1 MAETMNSMSE
11 ADERRELE
19 AMVPPLTRPKTHNV
33 VHGGRF
39 TIAYLILVLVFGGV
53 ASLFTYL
60 IVLGD
65 ATPSWSTFQ
74 PEGEGL
80 ARGAK
85 IANHVAP
92 NYRAEGEQ
100 LALVEAQP
108 PIVQNRVVDAIAIAR
123 ERIRP
128 VGGGYRSFEPATR
141 TLFYVFCSP
150 QQQDCTLPNVSE
162 EQVTLLQRESLEL
175 ALYTFKYMDDIDAVV
190 ALLPPTG
197 GQNAAVYLR
206 RRALQKQLEQPLH
219 MTLPGRAP
227 FTVSTLTDKSA
238 VEELT
243 LHRTFPAYFQ
253 PAANG
258 GVMLRLGG
266 PPPEE
271 SSTQGGG
278 AQTP

>member
-1 MAETMNSMSE
+1 MSMSE
-11 ADERRELE
+11 AEERRELE
-19 AMVPPLTRPKTHNV
+19 TVVPPLTRPRTHNV
-33 VHGGRF
+33 VYAGRF
-39 TIAYLILVLVFGGV
+39 TLAYLLLVLVFGGV

-60 IVLGD
+60 VVRED
-65 ATPSWSTFQ
+65 SPPAWSSFK
-74 PEGEGL
+74 PDGEGL
-80 ARGAK
+80 ARGAQ

-92 NYRAEGEQ
+92 NYRNEGQ
-100 LALVEAQP
+100 QIALVEAQP

-123 ERIRP
+123 DRIRP

-150 QQQDCTLPNVSE
+150 AQQDCGLPNATPE
-162 EQVTLLQRESLEL
+162 HITLLQRESLEL

-190 ALLPPTG
+190 ALLPATG
-197 GQNAAVYLR
+197 GQNPAVYLR
-206 RRALQKQLEQPLH
+206 RRALTKQLEQPLH

-227 FTVSTLTDKSA
+227 FTVTNLTDKGA
-238 VEELT
+238 VERHT

-271 SSTQGGG
+271 PPQEGQQ
-278 AQTP
+278 AP

>member
-1 MAETMNSMSE
+1 MNSVPE
-11 ADERRELE
+11 AEERRELE
-19 AMVPPLTRPKTHNV
+19 TIVPPLTRPKSHNV

-39 TIAYLILVLVFGGV
+39 TVAYLILVLVFGGV
-53 ASLFTYL
+53 ASLFTYFL
-60 IVLGD
+60 VRED
-65 ATPSWSTFQ
+65 PSPAWSSYQ
-74 PEGEGL
+74 PDGGGL
-80 ARGAK
+80 ARAAD

-92 NYRAEGEQ
+92 NYRADGEQ
-100 LALVEAQP
+100 IALVEAQP

-150 QQQDCTLPNVSE
+150 TQADCALPNATPE
-162 EQVTLLQRESLEL
+162 HITLLQRESLEL
-175 ALYTFKYMDDIDAVV
+175 ALYTFKYMNDIDAVV
-190 ALLPPTG
+190 ALLPATG
-197 GQNAAVYLR
+197 GQNPAVYLR
-206 RRALQKQLEQPLH
+206 RRALTKQLEQPLSL
-219 MTLPGRAP
+219 TLPGRAP
-227 FTVSTLTDKSA
+227 FTVNTLTDKSV
-238 VEELT
+238 VEEHT

-271 SSTQGGG
+271 QPQEGGG
-278 AQTP
+278 QQAP

>member
-1 MAETMNSMSE
+1 MAETVNSVSE
-11 ADERRELE
+11 AEKRRELE
-19 AMVPPLTRPKTHNV
+19 TVVPPLTRPRTHNV
-33 VHGGRF
+33 VYGGRF
-39 TIAYLILVLVFGGV
+39 TLAYLLLVVVFGAV

-60 IVLGD
+60 VVRED
-65 ATPSWSTFQ
+65 SQPWSTFK

-80 ARGAK
+80 ARASK

-92 NYRAEGEQ
+92 NYRADGEQ
-100 LALVEAQP
+100 IALVEAQP

-123 ERIRP
+123 DRIRP

-150 QQQDCTLPNVSE
+150 LQEDCALPNATPE
-162 EQVTLLQRESLEL
+162 HLTLLQRESLEL
-175 ALYTFKYMDDIDAVV
+175 ALYTFKFMDDIDAVV
-190 ALLPPTG
+190 ALLPATG
-197 GQNAAVYLR
+197 GQNPAVYLR
-206 RRALQKQLEQPLH
+206 RRALTKQLEQPLH

-227 FTVSTLTDKSA
+227 FTATSLTDKSA
-238 VEELT
+238 VEQHT

-271 SSTQGGG
+271 QPQQGGG
-278 AQTP
+278 QQTP

>member
-1 MAETMNSMSE
+1 MAETVNSVSE
-11 ADERRELE
+11 ADEHRELE
-19 AMVPPLTRPKTHNV
+19 AMVPPLTRPRTHNV
-33 VHGGRF
+33 VYGGRF
-39 TIAYLILVLVFGGV
+39 TLAYLILVLVFGGV

-60 IVLGD
+60 IVRED
-65 ATPSWSTFQ
+65 PAPAWSSFQ
-74 PEGEGL
+74 PKGEGL
-80 ARGAK
+80 ARGAQ

-92 NYRAEGEQ
+92 NYRVDGEQ

-123 ERIRP
+123 DRILP

-150 QQQDCTLPNVSE
+150 LQQNCALPNANE

-175 ALYTFKYMDDIDAVV
+175 ALYTFKYMDDVDAVV

-197 GQNAAVYLR
+197 TQNAAVYLR
-206 RRALQKQLEQPLH
+206 RRALQKQLEQPLNV
-219 MTLPGRAP
+219 TLPGRPP
-227 FTVSTLTDKSA
+227 FTVSTLTDQSA

-271 SSTQGGG
+271 SSQQGT
-278 AQTP
+278 AQAP

>member
-1 MAETMNSMSE
+1 MNSVSE
-11 ADERRELE
+11 AEERRELE
-19 AMVPPLTRPKTHNV
+19 TIVPPLTRPRTHNV
-33 VHGGRF
+33 VYGGRF
-39 TIAYLILVLVFGGV
+39 TLAYLLLVLVFGGV

-60 IVLGD
+60 VVRED
-65 ATPSWSTFQ
+65 SPPAWSSFK

-80 ARGAK
+80 ARGAQ

-92 NYRAEGEQ
+92 NYRSDGQ
-100 LALVEAQP
+100 QIALVEAQP

-123 ERIRP
+123 DRIRP

-150 QQQDCTLPNVSE
+150 VQEDCGLPNATPE
-162 EQVTLLQRESLEL
+162 HITLLQRESLEL

-190 ALLPPTG
+190 TLLPATG
-197 GQNAAVYLR
+197 GQNPAVYLR
-206 RRALQKQLEQPLH
+206 RRALTKQLEQPLH

-227 FTVSTLTDKSA
+227 FTVTSLTDKNA
-238 VEELT
+238 VEQHT

-271 SSTQGGG
+271 QPQEGGG
-278 AQTP
+278 QQTP

>member
-1 MAETMNSMSE
+1 MNSVSE

-19 AMVPPLTRPKTHNV
+19 HMVPPVTRPRTHNV
-33 VHGGRF
+33 VYGGRF
-39 TIAYLILVLVFGGV
+39 TLAYLILVLVFGGV

-60 IVLGD
+60 IVRED
-65 ATPSWSTFQ
+65 SPPPWSSFR
-74 PEGEGL
+74 PEGGGL
-80 ARGAK
+80 ARASR

-92 NYRAEGEQ
+92 NYRANGEQ
-100 LALVEAQP
+100 IALVEAQP

-123 ERIRP
+123 DRIRP

-150 QQQDCTLPNVSE
+150 LQQDCALPNATE

-175 ALYTFKYMDDIDAVV
+175 ALYTFKYMNDIDAVV

-197 GQNAAVYLR
+197 EQNAAVYLR
-206 RRALQKQLEQPLH
+206 RRALQRQLEQPLH

-227 FTVSTLTDKSA
+227 FTVNTLTDKSA

-271 SSTQGGG
+271 SPQQGAG

>member
-1 MAETMNSMSE
+1 MNSVSE
-11 ADERRELE
+11 ADDRRELE
-19 AMVPPLTRPKTHNV
+19 TVVPPLTRPKTHNV

-39 TIAYLILVLVFGGV
+39 TLAYLILVLVFGGV
-53 ASLFTYL
+53 ASFFTYL
-60 IVLGD
+60 VVRED
-65 ATPSWSTFQ
+65 APPPWSSFEPQ
-74 PEGEGL
+74 GGGL
-80 ARGAK
+80 ARASS

-92 NYRAEGEQ
+92 NYRADGEQ
-100 LALVEAQP
+100 IALVEAQP

-123 ERIRP
+123 DRIRP

-150 QQQDCTLPNVSE
+150 QQQDCGFPNATPEHITLF
-162 EQVTLLQRESLEL
+162 QRESLEL
-175 ALYTFKYMDDIDAVV
+175 ALYTFKYMNDVDAVV

-197 GQNAAVYLR
+197 GQNPAVYLR
-206 RRALQKQLEQPLH
+206 RRALTKQLEQPLH

-227 FTVSTLTDKSA
+227 FTVNTLTDKSA
-238 VEELT
+238 VERLT
-243 LHRTFPAYFQ
+243 LDRTFPAYFQ

-271 SSTQGGG
+271 QPQERGGQ
-278 AQTP
+278 QTP

>member
-1 MAETMNSMSE
+1 MNSVPE
-11 ADERRELE
+11 AEERRELE
-19 AMVPPLTRPKTHNV
+19 TIVPPLTRPKSHNV

-39 TIAYLILVLVFGGV
+39 TVAYLILVLVFGGV
-53 ASLFTYL
+53 ASFFTYFL
-60 IVLGD
+60 VRED
-65 ATPSWSTFQ
+65 PSPAWSSYQ
-74 PEGEGL
+74 PDGGGL
-80 ARGAK
+80 ARAAD

-92 NYRAEGEQ
+92 NYRADGEQ
-100 LALVEAQP
+100 IALVEAQP

-150 QQQDCTLPNVSE
+150 TQADCALPNATPE
-162 EQVTLLQRESLEL
+162 HITLLQRESLEL
-175 ALYTFKYMDDIDAVV
+175 ALYTFKYMNDIDAVV
-190 ALLPPTG
+190 ALLPATD
-197 GQNAAVYLR
+197 GQNPAVYLR
-206 RRALQKQLEQPLH
+206 RRALTKQLEQPLSL
-219 MTLPGRAP
+219 TLPGRAP
-227 FTVSTLTDKSA
+227 FTVNTLTDKSV
-238 VEELT
+238 VEEHT

-271 SSTQGGG
+271 QPQEGGG
-278 AQTP
+278 QQAP

>member
-1 MAETMNSMSE
+1 MNSMSE
-11 ADERRELE
+11 AEERRELE
-19 AMVPPLTRPKTHNV
+19 TIVPPLTRPRTHNV
-33 VHGGRF
+33 VYGGRF
-39 TIAYLILVLVFGGV
+39 TLAYLLLVLVFGGV

-60 IVLGD
+60 VVRED
-65 ATPSWSTFQ
+65 SPQPWSSFK

-80 ARGAK
+80 ARGAQ

-92 NYRAEGEQ
+92 NYRAEGQ
-100 LALVEAQP
+100 QIALVEAQP

-123 ERIRP
+123 DRIRP

-150 QQQDCTLPNVSE
+150 AQQDCALPNATPE
-162 EQVTLLQRESLEL
+162 HITLLQRESLEL
-175 ALYTFKYMDDIDAVV
+175 ALYTFKYMNDIDAVV
-190 ALLPPTG
+190 ALLPATG
-197 GQNAAVYLR
+197 GQNPAVYLR
-206 RRALQKQLEQPLH
+206 RRALTKQLEQPLH

-227 FTVSTLTDKSA
+227 FTVNTLTDKSA
-238 VEELT
+238 VEQHT

-271 SSTQGGG
+271 QPQEGGG
-278 AQTP
+278 QQAP

>member
-1 MAETMNSMSE
+1 MAETMNSVSE
-11 ADERRELE
+11 ADERPELE
-19 AMVPPLTRPKTHNV
+19 AIVPPLTRPRTTV

-39 TIAYLILVLVFGGV
+39 TLAYLLLVLIFGGV

-60 IVLGD
+60 IVQE
-65 ATPSWSTFQ
+65 TSQPWSTFK

-80 ARGAK
+80 ARGAQ

-92 NYRAEGEQ
+92 NYRADGEQ
-100 LALVEAQP
+100 IALVEAQP

-123 ERIRP
+123 DRIRP
-128 VGGGYRSFEPATR
+128 VGGGYRSFEPATK

-150 QQQDCTLPNVSE
+150 VQQDCALPNATPE
-162 EQVTLLQRESLEL
+162 HITLLQRESLEL

-190 ALLPPTG
+190 ALLPATG
-197 GQNAAVYLR
+197 GENPAVYLR
-206 RRALQKQLEQPLH
+206 RRAFTKQLEQPLQ

-227 FTVSTLTDKSA
+227 FTVTSLTDKSV
-238 VEELT
+238 VEQHT
-243 LHRTFPAYFQ
+243 LQRTFPAYFQ

-271 SSTQGGG
+271 QPQEG
-278 AQTP
+278 AAQQSP

>member
-1 MAETMNSMSE
+1 MAETVKSTMTE
-11 ADERRELE
+11 TEDKGEVLVR
-19 AMVPPLTRPKTHNV
+19 PLARPRTHNV
-33 VHGGRF
+33 VYGGRF
-39 TIAYLILVLVFGGV
+39 TLAYLLLVLVFGGV

-60 IVLGD
+60 VVRED
-65 ATPSWSTFQ
+65 SPPAWSSFE

-80 ARGAK
+80 ARGAQ

-92 NYRAEGEQ
+92 NYRNDGEQ
-100 LALVEAQP
+100 IALVEAQP

-123 ERIRP
+123 DRIRP

-150 QQQDCTLPNVSE
+150 VQQDCGLPNATPE
-162 EQVTLLQRESLEL
+162 HITLLQRESLEL

-190 ALLPPTG
+190 TLLPATG
-197 GQNAAVYLR
+197 GQNPAVYLR
-206 RRALQKQLEQPLH
+206 RRALTKQLEQPLQ

-227 FTVSTLTDKSA
+227 FTVTNLTDKSA
-238 VEELT
+238 VEQHT

-271 SSTQGGG
+271 QPQEGGG
-278 AQTP
+278 QQAP

>member
-1 MAETMNSMSE
+1 MNSMPE
-11 ADERRELE
+11 AEKRREVE
-19 AMVPPLTRPKTHNV
+19 TIVPPLTRPRTHNV
-33 VHGGRF
+33 VYGGRF
-39 TIAYLILVLVFGGV
+39 TLAYLLLVLVFGGV

-60 IVLGD
+60 VVRED
-65 ATPSWSTFQ
+65 SPPPWSSYQ
-74 PEGEGL
+74 PDGGGL
-80 ARGAK
+80 ARASN

-92 NYRAEGEQ
+92 NYRAEGQ
-100 LALVEAQP
+100 QIALVEAQP

-123 ERIRP
+123 DRIRP

-150 QQQDCTLPNVSE
+150 LQQDCALPNATPE
-162 EQVTLLQRESLEL
+162 HITLLQRESLEL

-190 ALLPPTG
+190 TLLPATG
-197 GQNAAVYLR
+197 GQNPAVYLR
-206 RRALQKQLEQPLH
+206 RRALTKQLEQPLH

-227 FTVSTLTDKSA
+227 FTVTTLTDKSA
-238 VEELT
+238 VERHT

-271 SSTQGGG
+271 QPQEG
-278 AQTP
+278 AGQPTP

>member
-11 ADERRELE
+11 AEERRELE
-19 AMVPPLTRPKTHNV
+19 SIVPPLTRPRTHNV
-33 VHGGRF
+33 VYGGRF
-39 TIAYLILVLVFGGV
+39 TLAYLLLVLIFGGV

-60 IVLGD
+60 VVREESPP
-65 ATPSWSTFQ
+65 AWSSFE
-74 PEGEGL
+74 PEGGGL
-80 ARGAK
+80 ARASQ

-92 NYRAEGEQ
+92 NYRDEGEQ
-100 LALVEAQP
+100 IALVEAQP

-123 ERIRP
+123 DRIRP

-150 QQQDCTLPNVSE
+150 LQQDCGLPNASD
-162 EQVTLLQRESLEL
+162 QHVTLLQRESLEL

-206 RRALQKQLEQPLH
+206 RRALTKQLEQPLR

-227 FTVSTLTDKSA
+227 FTATTLTDKA
-238 VEELT
+238 AIEELT

-271 SSTQGGG
+271 QPQTGGG
-278 AQTP
+278 QQAP